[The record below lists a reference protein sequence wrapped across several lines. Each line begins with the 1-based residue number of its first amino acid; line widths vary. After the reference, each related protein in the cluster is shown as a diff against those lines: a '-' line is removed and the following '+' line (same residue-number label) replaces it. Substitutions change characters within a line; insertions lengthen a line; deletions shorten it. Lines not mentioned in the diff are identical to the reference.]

1 MTTTLSPDPRR
12 LPGTDSFGGCALEQ
26 LLEHAELLVAI
37 KDSALRYRRVSRR
50 MREMLA
56 QFGCSDPIGKTVGE
70 ILPDELAREVDDNDR
85 QALASRAPTQHE
97 GKLAI
102 DGRKHSYLT
111 TRTPLLDARGNIQ
124 GLCLIG
130 IEITAR
136 KRTEQALRDVA
147 MGVSAVAGEKTHEQ
161 IARFL
166 ASTLEVDL
174 ALIGVLDTSHG
185 DRIQTLAIWHAGQLL
200 PNVTYALAGTPCQHV
215 VGRRFEF
222 IPSGLRERFPDDGM
236 VKGFGFE
243 SYAAYPL
250 FDSQHHPLGIISV
263 ADSNAMRD
271 RELTEAILK
280 IFSVRAAAEVERTR
294 VQREREISESS
305 YRNIFEASEDC
316 IFVHDFDTGAIL
328 DVNPKTCETYGY
340 TLDELR
346 AMDVGALSSGDP
358 PYVQATAAAYMARAR
373 SGETVRFEWHRRN
386 KDGSLH
392 WDEVVLKPAVLGNH
406 RRIIAASREITE
418 RKHAEAALES
428 REEQYRAIF
437 NASVDG
443 MALWDTQGRNVDVN
457 RAFARMHGYTR
468 DEMLAMDPHTFV
480 HPDSYPTLE
489 RFFDTFNS
497 GEPFH
502 AEARDVRRDGSV
514 FDVEV
519 NGVLMDYQGRPHL
532 LAIVRDIT
540 ERRAAEAA
548 LRASEEQYRAIFDA
562 SADAMVLYNADGHIV
577 DLNPAFVT
585 LYGYSR
591 AETLAMDPRTR
602 FHPDAV
608 EVLERFLRRVRGGW
622 FHQPERLGRTF
633 REETRE
639 ITKDG
644 RVLDLEAYLAPMTY
658 HGKPHVLAI
667 KRDITE
673 RKEREKAL
681 RKSEDR
687 LRATINAALDCIITM
702 DAGGRILEFN
712 PAAEACFGYRRAEV
726 IGRPL
731 ADLLIP
737 ERDRDAH
744 RQALAR
750 HRRSGSDR
758 FVGRRLEVTAMRRD
772 GSEFPADLAI
782 GVAHGGDGGIFIGYL
797 RDITRLQEAERARI
811 ELERQLRQAQKMEAI
826 GHLTGGIAHDFNNIL
841 TSILG
846 YTLLAHERP
855 AAETD
860 EKLTHY
866 LEQVR
871 MSGERARDLIRQML
885 TFSRGQRGEAQPL
898 ALATLVK
905 EAVRLYGS
913 TFPSSIQFQTRTD
926 ATAPCIHADPIQV
939 EQVLMNL
946 CINARDAMTGG
957 GVIGIAV
964 NDVPN
969 VSAVCASCRQPV
981 EGHFVEVAVSDTGTG
996 ITADVLERIFE
1007 PFFTTKEVGQGS
1019 GMGLSTAHGIVH
1031 EHKGHLLV
1039 DTTPGAGSR
1048 FRVLYPPAKDATAR
1062 PTGRPDTAAE
1072 QAVTADFAGRVL
1084 VVDDEASVRE
1094 FLRDLLE
1101 SRGFTVTLA
1110 ANGEDG
1116 RHQVE
1121 NEPGAFD
1128 LIVTDQI
1135 MPQLTGLGMSEALR
1149 ARGITIPVVL
1159 CTGYSDALN
1168 EAAMQR
1174 SRVNK
1179 VLRKPLDAGELFGEI
1194 EGLLSG
1200 DG

>member
-1 MTTTLSPDPRR
+1 MTTTPPRAPR
-12 LPGTDSFGGCALEQ
+12 HLPGTESFGEDALQQ

-37 KDSALRYRRVSRR
+37 KDSALRYCRVSRR
-50 MREMLA
+50 MREVLA
-56 QFGCSDPIGKTVGE
+56 QFGCADPIGRTAGE
-70 ILPDELAREVDDNDR
+70 ILPDELAREVDANDR
-85 QALASRAPTQHE
+85 QVLTSRTPAQHE
-97 GKLAI
+97 GELAI

-111 TRTPLLDARGNIQ
+111 TRTPLLDASGDIQ
-124 GLCLIG
+124 GVCLIG

-174 ALIGVLDTSHG
+174 ALIGLLDASRS
-185 DRIQTLAIWHAGQLL
+185 DRIHTLAIWHAGQLL
-200 PNVTYALAGTPCQHV
+200 PNVTYTLTGTPCQHV

-222 IPSGLRERFPDDGM
+222 ISSGLRERFPDDRM
-236 VKGFGFE
+236 LKEFGFE
-243 SYAAYPL
+243 SYAAFPL
-250 FDSQHHPLGIISV
+250 FDSRHQPLGLISV
-263 ADSNAMRD
+263 ADSKAMRD

-280 IFSVRAAAEVERTR
+280 IFSVRAAAEVERAR
-294 VQREREISESS
+294 VQREREISQSS

-346 AMDVGALSSGDP
+346 AMDVGALSSGEP

-386 KDGSLH
+386 KDGTLH

-406 RRIIAASREITE
+406 KRIIAASREITE
-418 RKHAEAALES
+418 RKQAEAALES

-457 RAFARMHGYTR
+457 PAFARMHGYTR

-480 HPDSYPTLE
+480 HPDSYATLE
-489 RFFDTFNS
+489 RFFNTFSS

-502 AEARDVRRDGSV
+502 SEARDVRRDGSV

-519 NGVLMDYQGRPHL
+519 NGVLMDYQGQPHL

-591 AETLAMDPRTR
+591 AETLSMDPRMR

-622 FHQPERLGRTF
+622 FHQPERLGKTF

-658 HGKPHVLAI
+658 HGKPHVMAI

-673 RKEREKAL
+673 RKDRENAL

-687 LRATINAALDCIITM
+687 LRATIDAALDCIITM
-702 DAGGRILEFN
+702 DAEGRILEFN
-712 PAAEACFGYRRAEV
+712 PAAEACFGYLRAEV
-726 IGRPL
+726 IGQPL

-750 HRRSGSDR
+750 HRRTGSDR
-758 FVGRRLEVTAMRRD
+758 FAGRRLEVTAMRRD

-782 GVAHGGDGGIFIGYL
+782 GIAHGGDGGIFIGYL
-797 RDITRLQEAERARI
+797 RDITRQREAEQARI

-841 TSILG
+841 TSILR

-855 AAETD
+855 AAEAD
-860 EKLTHY
+860 EKLAHY

-871 MSGERARDLIRQML
+871 LSGERARDLIRQML
-885 TFSRGQRGEAQPL
+885 TFSRGQRGEARPL

-913 TFPSSIQFQTRTD
+913 TFPSSIQFQTHVD
-926 ATAPCIHADPIQV
+926 TAVPCIQADPIQV

-964 NDVPN
+964 NDLST
-969 VSAVCASCRQPV
+969 VSGICASCRQPV

-996 ITADVLERIFE
+996 IATDVLERIFE

-1039 DTTPGAGSR
+1039 DTAPGAGST
-1048 FRVLYPPAKDATAR
+1048 FRVLYPPAKDV
-1062 PTGRPDTAAE
+1062 TGLPAGHPDSAADA
-1072 QAVTADFAGRVL
+1072 AVTAHFAGRVL

-1116 RHQVE
+1116 RDQVE
-1121 NEPGAFD
+1121 SEPEAFN

-1135 MPQLTGLGMSEALR
+1135 MPRLTGLGMIEALR
-1149 ARGITIPVVL
+1149 ARGLSIPVIL

-1174 SRVNK
+1174 RGVNK
-1179 VLRKPLDAGELFGEI
+1179 LLRKPLDASELFGEI
-1194 EGLLSG
+1194 ELLLG